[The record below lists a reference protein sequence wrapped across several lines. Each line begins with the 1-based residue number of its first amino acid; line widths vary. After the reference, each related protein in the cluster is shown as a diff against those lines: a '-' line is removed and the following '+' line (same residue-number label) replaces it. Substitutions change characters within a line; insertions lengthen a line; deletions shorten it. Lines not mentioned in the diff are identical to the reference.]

1 LSKKSSRKVNVIGA
15 VSLQDIEKGILAC
28 ENFTKSNLN
37 LIVVLSN
44 AVNPSTEEVP
54 QEQEQQLPQFE
65 EQQVRRRKRT
75 EAKGIKSL
83 HKSLRDDRPES
94 EDKWMTRSY

>member
-1 LSKKSSRKVNVIGA
+1 MSKKSSRKVNVIGA

-54 QEQEQQLPQFE
+54 QEQEQQLPQEQELPQVE
-65 EQQVRRRKRT
+65 EQQVRRRKRAK
-75 EAKGIKSL
+75 AKGIKSPS
-83 HKSLRDDRPES
+83 KSLRDERPDS
-94 EDKWMTRSY
+94 EDK